1 MRGQAS
7 VEMLMIVAAVLAVL
21 ATLMVRGVH
30 SNEVSNAI
38 AAARV
43 GASEAIE
50 ALELEYGVDI
60 NITECDRDGDNVIIC
75 LSVQGSP
82 PPDDITI
89 KNSVGEAALS
99 RVRQVGGGYDVS
111 VIVERVIK

>member
-21 ATLMVRGVH
+21 ATLLVRGVQ

-50 ALELEYGVDI
+50 ALALEYDVSI
-60 NITECDRDGDNVIIC
+60 NITDCNLNGDNIVLH

-82 PPDDITI
+82 PPDDSTV
-89 KNSVGEAALS
+89 KNTVEEGALN
-99 RVRQVGGGYDVS
+99 RVRQVGGGYNVA
-111 VIVERVIK
+111 VVVERVTR

>member
-7 VEMLMIVAAVLAVL
+7 VEMLMIIAAVLAVL
-21 ATLMVRGVH
+21 AILLVRGVH

-43 GASEAIE
+43 GAGEAIE
-50 ALELEYGVDI
+50 ALALEYGADI
-60 NITECDRDGDNVIIC
+60 GITGCDRDGDNIVLY

-82 PPDDITI
+82 PPDDSTVE
-89 KNSVGEAALS
+89 NAVGEAALS